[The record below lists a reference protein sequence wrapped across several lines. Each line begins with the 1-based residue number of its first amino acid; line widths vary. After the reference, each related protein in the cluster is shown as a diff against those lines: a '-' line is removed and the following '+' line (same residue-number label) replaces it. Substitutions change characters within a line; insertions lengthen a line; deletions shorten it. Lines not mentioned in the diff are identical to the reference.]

1 MIWNITDGRLIRN
14 LTSSYGDFSYL
25 SVLKDGSLITS
36 NLNADILIWDT
47 NNGNL
52 LRKLNR
58 TSYDMS
64 IIDAQNLQNEIVYL
78 HLLKDDTLVVG
89 KRDDIFHSLYIID
102 PYNSTRLRKIF
113 GDFHPFYELN
123 NGNIASEFVSLG
135 YNIAISNL
143 TNHHM
148 NDLIELF
155 GHSNDITSFVHIS
168 DKILASSSLDNTVKI
183 WNIDIQNNCKLKF
196 I

>member
-64 IIDAQNLQNEIVYL
+64 IIDAQNWQNEIVYL

-89 KRDDIFHSLYIID
+89 KRDEIFHSLYIID
-102 PYNSTRLRKIF
+102 PYNSTRLRK
-113 GDFHPFYELN
+113 
-123 NGNIASEFVSLG
+123 
-135 YNIAISNL
+135 NL
-143 TNHHM
+143 DEPGSPCRP
-148 NDLIELF
+148 DLPR
-155 GHSNDITSFVHIS
+155 S
-168 DKILASSSLDNTVKI
+168 
-183 WNIDIQNNCKLKF
+183 
-196 I
+196 